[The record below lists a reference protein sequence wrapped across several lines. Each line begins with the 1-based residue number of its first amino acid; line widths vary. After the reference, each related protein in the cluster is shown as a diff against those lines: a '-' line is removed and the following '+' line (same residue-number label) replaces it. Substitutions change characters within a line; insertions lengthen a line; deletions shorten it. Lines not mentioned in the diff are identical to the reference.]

1 MPWHVTG
8 TQPYVVELK
17 RYKINML
24 LNARLIL
31 SEMVDRLR
39 RGELVGLPTETV
51 YGLAADATNADAV
64 AKIFALK
71 GRPATNPLIVHVA
84 DIETAK
90 RYAAEWPAA
99 ADALAK
105 AFWPG
110 PLTIVLPK
118 ADSIPAIVA
127 AGGPTVGLRV
137 PAHPLALELLKAF
150 DGPLAAPSANRS
162 NHVSPTTAAHVRDEF
177 GEAIPVLDGGPCAVG
192 IESTVVDLSAKGWR
206 VLRPGAITAEQI
218 AKVLDAATEVADPVT
233 GRAASPATGSA
244 TSVAVSDSPDI
255 LRSPG
260 QLDVHYAPQT
270 PAFRFEAHERLG
282 LDLIDAV
289 VIEPTLDPSTYAR
302 NLYARLR
309 MLDTQDLRAIYIELP
324 PDTAAW
330 RAIRDRLM
338 RATKPMPK

>member
-1 MPWHVTG
+1 MSDVNRTG
-8 TQPYVVELK
+8 VRTD
-17 RYKINML
+17 
-24 LNARLIL
+24 L
-31 SEMVDRLR
+31 SIVDAAGLLR
-39 RGELVGLPTETV
+39 RGDLVGLPTETV

-90 RYAAEWPAA
+90 RYAAEWPAT

-110 PLTIVLPK
+110 PLTLVLPK
-118 ADSIPAIVA
+118 TDSIPAIVT

-137 PAHPLALELLKAF
+137 PAHPVALQLLKAF

-162 NHVSPTTAAHVRDEF
+162 NRVSPTTAAHVRDEF
-177 GEAIPVLDGGPCAVG
+177 GDAIPVLDGGPCAIG
-192 IESTVVDLSAKGWR
+192 IESTVVDLSAKSWR
-206 VLRPGAITAEQI
+206 VLRPGGITAEQI
-218 AKVLDAATEVADPVT
+218 AKVLDAATEVADLIPSQIVSRVT
-233 GRAASPATGSA
+233 EPANSVEASDFTD
-244 TSVAVSDSPDI
+244 V

-260 QLDVHYAPQT
+260 QLEVHYAPRT

-282 LDLIDAV
+282 LDLIDAA